1 MFKPD
6 FLVKIIAMSKKYQK
20 PRGMQDLLPTDQ
32 KLWSFITETFV
43 QICRQ
48 SGAERISTPIIES
61 TELFTRAV
69 GEETEVVSKEMYTFK
84 DRSDN
89 SLTLKPESTAGVV
102 RAYIEN
108 GMGSLPKP
116 ITLYY
121 IEPHFRYERPQAGRY
136 RQHHQLGFEVFG
148 DSTTTA
154 DVHVIAMGARLLN
167 NLGIAHKVLINSIG
181 SPEDR
186 QRYIEVIKSYFEA
199 HRYKLPEINKAQLE
213 SNPLRILDTKDE
225 AVMELVEGA
234 PHIIDYLSKE
244 SAERFQ
250 SILEMLEGCGIE
262 YELNTRLVRGLD
274 YYNDIVFEYIASR
287 EGASFSVGGGGRY
300 DGLVEQLGGVA
311 TPAIGFGLGIER
323 IKLELEEMSYVPEAI
338 NPDVFVVAI
347 GKDASLS
354 AEVVLE
360 KLLNAG
366 IRVRSN
372 FSKKSMGD
380 QLALADKLG
389 AKYAV
394 VIGDREAQQNE
405 AIIKDMASGNQQV
418 DKQDKLIDTIRTSLG
433 A

>member
-1 MFKPD
+1 MY
-6 FLVKIIAMSKKYQK
+6 MSKKYQK
-20 PRGMQDLLPTDQ
+20 PRGMQDWLPDDQ
-32 KLWSFITETFV
+32 KLWGYITETFID
-43 QICRQ
+43 ICRS
-48 SGAERISTPIIES
+48 SGAGRISTPILES

-69 GEETEVVSKEMYTFK
+69 GEETEVVSKEMYTFT

-108 GMGSLPKP
+108 GMASMPKP

-148 DSTTTA
+148 DATSTT
-154 DVHVIAMGARLLN
+154 DVHVIALGSRLLN

-181 SPEDR
+181 SIEDR
-186 QRYIEVIKSYFEA
+186 QNYIEVLKAYFEE
-199 HRYKLPEINKAQLE
+199 HKDKLPDINKAQLE
-213 SNPLRILDTKDE
+213 KNPLRILDTKDE
-225 AVMELVEGA
+225 GVMKLVEGA

-244 SAERFQ
+244 SSARFQ

-300 DGLVEQLGGVA
+300 DALVSQMDGVD
-311 TPAIGFGLGIER
+311 TPAVGFGLGIER
-323 IKLELEEMSYVPEAI
+323 IKLELEEMNYAPEI
-338 NPDVFVVAI
+338 KNPDVFVVAI
-347 GKDASLS
+347 GKDASVD
-354 AEVVLE
+354 AEVMLE

-366 IRVRSN
+366 ISARSN

-380 QLALADKLG
+380 QLALAAKLG
-389 AKYAV
+389 VKYSV
-394 VIGDREAQQNE
+394 VIGDREAQQKE
-405 AIIKDMASGNQQV
+405 VIIKDMASGNQQV
-418 DKQDKLIDTIRTSLG
+418 DKQDKLIDNIKNSLG